1 MRGNRTMGA
10 FIEAPVGLQF
20 GCDKGAHMQMVAEAS
35 EVDVL
40 DAALRRSWS
49 EVQGWVGDRI
59 PHILKFVRELHD
71 TRKIEGDIL
80 EIGVHHGKLFF
91 LLSAASRDNERCIA
105 VDLFE
110 DQQKNLDRSGK
121 GSLAIFNQHLQEL
134 FPDYIS
140 RVTAISADSMSLT
153 PATARERLGVT
164 GVRLMSVDG
173 GHTVAHV
180 MNDMEIAQELLV
192 PGGIILLDDFLGV
205 HWPTVTE
212 GFYRYMQ
219 IANRRLAPFLI
230 FQNKL
235 FLTTFSEQPETL
247 TRLRSFLDR
256 TLPNEIHSGHWRYA
270 TVGDHSVLS
279 FA

>member
-1 MRGNRTMGA
+1 MHD
-10 FIEAPVGLQF
+10 IE
-20 GCDKGAHMQMVAEAS
+20 
-35 EVDVL
+35 DV
-40 DAALRRSWS
+40 
-49 EVQGWVGDRI
+49 
-59 PHILKFVRELHD
+59 K
-71 TRKIEGDIL
+71 GDIL

-91 LLSAASRDNERCIA
+91 LLSAASRDNERCVA

-110 DQQKNLDRSGK
+110 DQQKNLDHSGK
-121 GSLAIFNQHLQEL
+121 GSLDIFNRHLREL
-134 FPDYIS
+134 FPDYVS

-153 PATARERLGVT
+153 PVTARQRLGVA

-180 MNDMEIAQELLV
+180 MNDMQIAQELLV
-192 PGGIILLDDFLGV
+192 TGGVVLLDDFLGP

-235 FLTTFSEQPETL
+235 FLTTFSEQPEIL
-247 TRLRSFLDR
+247 TRLRGFLDR
-256 TLPNEIHSGHWRYA
+256 TLPHEIHSGHWRYT
-270 TVGDHSVLS
+270 TVADHKVLS
-279 FA
+279 CA

>member
-1 MRGNRTMGA
+1 
-10 FIEAPVGLQF
+10 
-20 GCDKGAHMQMVAEAS
+20 MQVAAEAGNA
-35 EVDVL
+35 DIL
-40 DAALRRSWS
+40 DATLRILWS

-71 TRKIEGDIL
+71 ANKVEGDIL

-91 LLSAASRDNERCIA
+91 LLSAASRDSERCVA

-110 DQQKNLDRSGK
+110 EQEKNLDHSGK
-121 GSLAIFNQHLQEL
+121 GSLAVFNQHLHNL
-134 FPDYIS
+134 FPGYAS

-153 PATARERLGVT
+153 PATARQRLGVT
-164 GVRLMSVDG
+164 AVRLMSVDG

-180 MNDMEIAQELLV
+180 MNDMQIAQELLV
-192 PGGIILLDDFLGV
+192 SGGIVLLDDFLGV

-212 GFYRYMQ
+212 GFYKYMQ

-235 FLTTFSEQPETL
+235 FLTTFSEQPATL
-247 TRLRSFLDR
+247 TKLRDFLDR
-256 TLPNEIHSGHWRYA
+256 TLPNEIHSGRWRYT
-270 TVGDHSVLS
+270 TVGEHSVLS

>member
-1 MRGNRTMGA
+1 MQLVAG
-10 FIEAPVGLQF
+10 VG
-20 GCDKGAHMQMVAEAS
+20 

-40 DAALRRSWS
+40 DGALRRSWN

-71 TRKIEGDIL
+71 AQKVEGDIL

-91 LLSAASRDNERCIA
+91 MLSAISRDHDRCVA

-110 DQQKNLDRSGK
+110 DQDKNLDHSGK
-121 GSLAIFNQHLQEL
+121 GSLAIFTRHLHEL
-134 FPDYIS
+134 FPDYAS

-153 PATARERLGVT
+153 PVTVRGRLGVD
-164 GVRLMSVDG
+164 GVRLISVDG
-173 GHTVAHV
+173 GHTIAHV
-180 MNDMEIAQELLV
+180 VNDMALAQELLV

-212 GFYRYMQ
+212 GFYKYMQ

-247 TRLRSFLDR
+247 ARFREFLDR
-256 TLPNEIHSGHWRYA
+256 TLPNEIHSGRWRYT
-270 TVGDHSVLS
+270 TVGDNSVLS